1 VPKITTNTKKS
12 IFLMT
17 APGANRVFGVFS
29 LYFLV
34 EAGPVEWLHDL
45 TIRPI
50 GGCVLKILPPGQEF
64 KSRN

>member
-1 VPKITTNTKKS
+1 
-12 IFLMT
+12 MA
-17 APGANRVFGVFS
+17 APGANGVFGFFS

-45 TIRPI
+45 SIRPM
-50 GGCVLKILPPGQEF
+50 GGGVLKILPPGQEF

>member
-1 VPKITTNTKKS
+1 
-12 IFLMT
+12 MT